1 MNLASIET
9 ENKHTL
15 FKKTTIN
22 DAAKAIRDKSTEVV
36 NNHYAGETVEEQRF
50 RNKGIANTLYQ
61 IVGQS

>member
-22 DAAKAIRDKSTEVV
+22 DAAKAIGDKKTQVV
-36 NNHYAGETVEEQRF
+36 ANHYAGETVEEQRY
-50 RNKGIANTLYQ
+50 RNKDIANQLYE